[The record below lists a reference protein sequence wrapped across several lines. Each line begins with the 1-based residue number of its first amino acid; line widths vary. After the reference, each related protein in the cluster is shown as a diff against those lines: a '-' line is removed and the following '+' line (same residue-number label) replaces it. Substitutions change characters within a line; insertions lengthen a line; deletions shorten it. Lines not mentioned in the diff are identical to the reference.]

1 MQKISKIIFWSSTLN
16 SFEPVEMLVLFF
28 FSLPFTHL
36 HDRIWIKWLS
46 NKKKHLPFICIHLM
60 VAVQFK
66 KRSQFSNN
74 IMQTYVTS
82 TKLHEQEC
90 HWLSADQSSE
100 GRDHCFYCFWQH
112 WAQDRTHC
120 NRSQSKS
127 TEYPIKC
134 TQNTLTSAAT
144 NMNTLNEHL

>member
-1 MQKISKIIFWSSTLN
+1 
-16 SFEPVEMLVLFF
+16 
-28 FSLPFTHL
+28 
-36 HDRIWIKWLS
+36 
-46 NKKKHLPFICIHLM
+46 M

-82 TKLHEQEC
+82 TKLHEQE
-90 HWLSADQSSE
+90 WSAESQWESSE
-100 GRDHCFYCFWQH
+100 GRDHCFYCFWQR

>member
-1 MQKISKIIFWSSTLN
+1 
-16 SFEPVEMLVLFF
+16 
-28 FSLPFTHL
+28 
-36 HDRIWIKWLS
+36 
-46 NKKKHLPFICIHLM
+46 M

-82 TKLHEQEC
+82 TKLHEQE
-90 HWLSADQSSE
+90 WSAESQ
-100 GRDHCFYCFWQH
+100 YCFWQR
-112 WAQDRTHC
+112 WAQHRTHC